1 MVNVKGTFAM
11 AMNITEVKKMAQTVV
26 DLYKNHP
33 EKLIKRAVDLHTMKK
48 WANGENSVQTR
59 FELLDHTHVANIFYR
74 IELQGDLSQI
84 NPPLCSTGIKNILKL
99 IDGNHT
105 NKASLK
111 AIVKKIVDAKGID
124 VLVIPDEYLPN
135 NDEDR
140 EQVFEA
146 IGVIMNKRKLAEK
159 EPKPV
164 DIKRQINN
172 HIINNTFDVEEP
184 SYRKEL
190 ADMYGKKE
198 EDIRSYIYEVRSK
211 LKKSEG
217 NHLNNFFQYPKEAET
232 IYKADRNKKFR
243 KQNRNVGITWA
254 VLDKKKKL
262 PEILGKSM
270 GNAMD
275 KNEIHII
282 FHFLNFEDVS
292 TQGEVETFVKDFSKK
307 YNVKFG
313 YEFLP
318 WEGCP
323 KLLEHLV

>member
-1 MVNVKGTFAM
+1 M
-11 AMNITEVKKMAQTVV
+11 AMNITEVKKVARTVV

-48 WANGENSVQTR
+48 WANGEDSVQTR
-59 FELLDHTHVANIFYR
+59 FELLDHTHVADIFYR

-111 AIVKKIVDAKGID
+111 AIVKKIVDANGID
-124 VLVIPDEYLPN
+124 VLVIPDEYLPD

-140 EQVFEA
+140 EKVFEA
-146 IGVIMNKRKLAEK
+146 IGVIMNKRKMAEK

-172 HIINNTFDVEEP
+172 HIINNTYDVDEP
-184 SYRKEL
+184 NYRKEL

-217 NHLNNFFQYPKEAET
+217 NHINNFFQYPKEAET
-232 IYKADRNKKFR
+232 IYKADRNKKFK
-243 KQNRNVGITWA
+243 KQNRSVGITWA
-254 VLDKKKKL
+254 VIDKKKKWA
-262 PEILGKSM
+262 EIMGKAM

-275 KNEIHII
+275 KKEIHII
-282 FHFLNFEDVS
+282 FHFLNFDDVS
-292 TQGEVETFVKDFSKK
+292 RQEEFENFIKDFSKK